1 MDGIVPVVF
10 DSPRLSPILIFLVN
24 LTEAKTFLTE
34 IKLNNEKLNTNK
46 TAVNTA
52 KMRTYLLHRHKYLIF
67 KFIFLNNCNK
77 CV

>member
-34 IKLNNEKLNTNK
+34 IKLNNEKLSINRTIVI
-46 TAVNTA
+46 VNIF
-52 KMRTYLLHRHKYLIF
+52 KIRLYLLYKYKYLILKLF
-67 KFIFLNNCNK
+67 F
-77 CV
+77 